1 MTWKAGGSG
10 SSPLSSVT
18 LGNSCLSLSLSFPFY
33 QRRRLDAA
41 VEKSLPA
48 LRRVLS
54 RLPRV
59 RIEDTDKGP
68 LSFSSRRERNV
79 SPLRVWPQVVLKE
92 SQLRCHMGE
101 VCGWFWPFLPL
112 SFLVRPSSGA
122 SSLSLCQSIESPPSP
137 PPFPPPF
144 LPFSPDL
151 EQPSLCCS
159 RLASR
164 WEADHSRLSVVW
176 GVCC

>member
-1 MTWKAGGSG
+1 MTWKARGSG
-10 SSPLSSVT
+10 SSPVSSVT
-18 LGNSCLSLSLSFPFY
+18 LGNSCSSLSLSFPFC

-41 VEKSLPA
+41 AETALPA

-59 RIEDTDKGP
+59 RMEGADKGP
-68 LSFSSRRERNV
+68 SSFSSRRERTV
-79 SPLRVWPQVVLKE
+79 SALRVWPQVVLKE

-112 SFLVRPSSGA
+112 SFLDRPSSGA

-137 PPFPPPF
+137 SPPPH
-144 LPFSPDL
+144 PFSPSL
-151 EQPSLCCS
+151 QTPSSLTS
-159 RLASR
+159 AAAASL
-164 WEADHSRLSVVW
+164 WEADHSRLPVVW